1 MPRAA
6 QTDPCTAHLR
16 RVASLVRE
24 IALRVNLGPVESEAL
39 AQSALLHH
47 YAPEVLETETLSR
60 LLGALRTGFPPGA
73 PSAFP
78 SREVRGILE
87 RFHAAK
93 PDDPAG
99 ALAQVVEVANFFDE
113 RLEFLPFETVNVE
126 QIFDELDW
134 IARDGFLDPALVS
147 ILAGLRQIQMPE
159 LVEQV
164 QWLPVFPAVLL
175 RALALT
181 AEEDS
186 SFSQIEEVVRTDQV
200 LAGHLL
206 RVANSALYGAI
217 QRIASIR
224 QAIARV
230 GVDICRK
237 VMMASAF
244 QPLFVSTTL
253 RELWQHSLVM
263 ARLTEGLAELCGR
276 IDPHEAFLAG
286 LVHDVGRLAFQ
297 KLRREYVSDYQRL
310 VEGGCEPVF
319 AELVLCGFEHGAAGA
334 EILRS
339 WSFPDP
345 LIEAVQ
351 YHHRP
356 EAGGSLLGA
365 ALYLAEDRSGSR
377 EDLVSPVRLSLAYDR
392 LGIPLANPGGQGE
405 LADPGWL
412 EFLVSPDGS
421 PTVSSP
427 GR

>member
-1 MPRAA
+1 
-6 QTDPCTAHLR
+6 LR

-24 IALRVNLGPVESEAL
+24 IAARAGLGPADSAAL
-39 AQSALLHH
+39 AGSALLHH
-47 YAPEVLETETLSR
+47 YPPEVLETETLSR
-60 LLGALRTGFPPGA
+60 LLGALRTGFPTGA
-73 PSAFP
+73 ASPFP
-78 SREVRGILE
+78 SQAVRGVLE
-87 RFHAAK
+87 RFHGTKSGDASS
-93 PDDPAG
+93 
-99 ALAQVVEVANFFDE
+99 ALAQIVEVANFFDE
-113 RLEFLPFETVNVE
+113 RLEFLPFETMNVE
-126 QIFDELDW
+126 QVFDELDW
-134 IARDGFLDPALVS
+134 IARDGFLDPAVVAL
-147 ILAGLRQIQMPE
+147 LAGLRQVHMQE
-159 LVEQV
+159 LVDQV